1 MKEKELSVAEK
12 TRKTKLSKKSID
24 ELVNII
30 LRKDDIERKNNKL
43 IKYLKIT
50 IDSLEKKTKGLE
62 EDNKC
67 LKDANVN
74 LNNSFNEINK
84 DYKETVKKLYDSS
97 NTIQHYDNDIFLLQ
111 DKINRLVKSNSKCFG
126 YGLLLGAVIVFTIEL
141 IF

>member
-30 LRKDDIERKNNKL
+30 LRKDDIERKNHKL

-62 EDNKC
+62 EDYQK
-67 LKDANVN
+67 LEDINVSV
-74 LNNSFNEINK
+74 NNSFDKLNK
-84 DYKETVKKLYDSS
+84 VYKETNSRLEDSL
-97 NTIQHYDNDIFLLQ
+97 NTIQHYDNDIFSLQ

-126 YGLLLGAVIVFTIEL
+126 YGLLLGAIIVFTIEL

>member
-43 IKYLKIT
+43 IKCLKIN
-50 IDSLEKKTKGLE
+50 IDCLEKKTKGLE
-62 EDNKC
+62 EDYQKLEDINMS
-67 LKDANVN
+67 V
-74 LNNSFNEINK
+74 NNSFDKLNK
-84 DYKETVKKLYDSS
+84 VYKETNARLDDSL
-97 NTIQHYDNDIFLLQ
+97 NTIKHYDDEIFSLQ
-111 DKINRLVKSNSKCFG
+111 DKINRLAKSNSKCFG
-126 YGLLLGAVIVFTIEL
+126 YGLIIGAIIVLVVKL

>member
-50 IDSLEKKTKGLE
+50 IDGLEKKTKGIE
-62 EDNKC
+62 EDNKY
-67 LKDANVN
+67 LEDANVN
-74 LNNSFNEINK
+74 LNNSFNEVNK
-84 DYKETVKKLYDSS
+84 AYKDSL
-97 NTIQHYDNDIFLLQ
+97 NTIQHYDDIFSLQ
-111 DKINRLVKSNSKCFG
+111 DKINRLVKYNSKCFG
-126 YGLLLGAVIVFTIEL
+126 YGLLLGAIIVFTIEL

>member
-50 IDSLEKKTKGLE
+50 IDGLEKKTKSLE
-62 EDNKC
+62 EDYQK
-67 LKDANVN
+67 LEDINVSVN
-74 LNNSFNEINK
+74 DSFNRLSK
-84 DYKETVKKLYDSS
+84 VYKETDTRLRDSL
-97 NTIQHYDNDIFLLQ
+97 NTIQHYDDDIFSLQ
-111 DKINRLVKSNSKCFG
+111 DKINRLVKSNARCFG
-126 YGLLLGAVIVFTIEL
+126 YGLLLGAVIVFTIKL

>member
-50 IDSLEKKTKGLE
+50 IDGLEKKTKDLE
-62 EDNKC
+62 EDNKH
-67 LKDANVN
+67 LEASNVS
-74 LNNSFNEINK
+74 LDNSFNEVNK
-84 DYKETVKKLYDSS
+84 AYKEAVKKLDDSL
-97 NTIQHYDNDIFLLQ
+97 NTIKHHDDEMFSLQ

-126 YGLLLGAVIVFTIEL
+126 YGLLLGAIIVFTIEL

>member
-12 TRKTKLSKKSID
+12 TRKTKLSKKSVD

-43 IKYLKIT
+43 IKCLKIN
-50 IDSLEKKTKGLE
+50 IEGLEKKIKGLE

-67 LKDANVN
+67 LEAANIN
-74 LNNSFNEINK
+74 LHNAFNEVNK
-84 DYKETVKKLYDSS
+84 NYKDTVKKLDDSLTAS
-97 NTIQHYDNDIFLLQ
+97 KHYDDEIFLLQ

-126 YGLLLGAVIVFTIEL
+126 YGLIIGAVIVLVVKL

>member
-24 ELVNII
+24 ELINII
-30 LRKDDIERKNNKL
+30 LRKDDIERKNHKL

-50 IDSLEKKTKGLE
+50 IDGLEKKTKGIE
-62 EDNKC
+62 EDNKY
-67 LKDANVN
+67 LEDANVN
-74 LNNSFNEINK
+74 LNNSFNALNK
-84 DYKETVKKLYDSS
+84 DYKDSL
-97 NTIQHYDNDIFLLQ
+97 NTIQHYDNDIFSLQ

-126 YGLLLGAVIVFTIEL
+126 YGLLLGAIIVFIIEL

>member
-12 TRKTKLSKKSID
+12 TRKTKLSKKSVD

-43 IKYLKIT
+43 IKCLKIN
-50 IDSLEKKTKGLE
+50 IEGLEKKTKGLE
-62 EDNKC
+62 EDYQKLEDINIS
-67 LKDANVN
+67 VN
-74 LNNSFNEINK
+74 DSFDRLSK
-84 DYKETVKKLYDSS
+84 VYKETDTRLKDSL
-97 NTIQHYDNDIFLLQ
+97 TAIKHYDDEIFSLQ

-126 YGLLLGAVIVFTIEL
+126 YGLIIGAVIVLVVKL

>member
-43 IKYLKIT
+43 IKCLKIN
-50 IDSLEKKTKGLE
+50 IDGLEKKTKGLE
-62 EDNKC
+62 EDYQK
-67 LKDANVN
+67 LEDINVSVNDSFDN
-74 LNNSFNEINK
+74 LNRA
-84 DYKETVKKLYDSS
+84 YKETVKKLDDSLT
-97 NTIQHYDNDIFLLQ
+97 TIKHYDDEIFSLQ
-111 DKINRLVKSNSKCFG
+111 DKINRLVKSNSKYFS
-126 YGLLLGAVIVFTIEL
+126 YGLIIGAIIVLVVKL

>member
-43 IKYLKIT
+43 IKCLKIN
-50 IDSLEKKTKGLE
+50 IDGLEKKTKGLE
-62 EDNKC
+62 EDYQKLEDINMS
-67 LKDANVN
+67 V
-74 LNNSFNEINK
+74 NNSFDKLNK
-84 DYKETVKKLYDSS
+84 VYKETNARLDDSL
-97 NTIQHYDNDIFLLQ
+97 NTIKHYDDEIFSLQ
-111 DKINRLVKSNSKCFG
+111 DKINRLAKSNSKCFG
-126 YGLLLGAVIVFTIEL
+126 YGLIIGAIIVLVVKL

>member
-12 TRKTKLSKKSID
+12 TRKTKLSKKSVD

-43 IKYLKIT
+43 IKCLKIN
-50 IDSLEKKTKGLE
+50 IDGLEKKNKSLE

-67 LKDANVN
+67 LEDANVN
-74 LNNSFNEINK
+74 LNNSFDRLNK
-84 DYKETVKKLYDSS
+84 VYKETVKKLDDSS
-97 NTIQHYDNDIFLLQ
+97 ITIKHYDDEIFSLQ

-126 YGLLLGAVIVFTIEL
+126 YGLIIGAVIVLVVKL

>member
-50 IDSLEKKTKGLE
+50 IDGLEKKTKGIE
-62 EDNKC
+62 EDNKY
-67 LKDANVN
+67 LEDANVN
-74 LNNSFNEINK
+74 LNNSFNALNK
-84 DYKETVKKLYDSS
+84 EYKDSL
-97 NTIQHYDNDIFLLQ
+97 NTIQHYDDDIFSLQ
-111 DKINRLVKSNSKCFG
+111 DKINRLVKSNARCFG

>member
-12 TRKTKLSKKSID
+12 TRKTKLSKKNID

-43 IKYLKIT
+43 IKCLKIN
-50 IDSLEKKTKGLE
+50 IDGLEKKTKGLE

-67 LKDANVN
+67 LETTNVN
-74 LNNSFNEINK
+74 LDNAFNEVNK
-84 DYKETVKKLYDSS
+84 AYKETVKKLDDSL
-97 NTIQHYDNDIFLLQ
+97 TAIKHYDDEIFSLQ

-126 YGLLLGAVIVFTIEL
+126 YGLIIGAVIVLVVKL

>member
-12 TRKTKLSKKSID
+12 SRKTKLSKKSVD

-43 IKYLKIT
+43 IKCLKIN
-50 IDSLEKKTKGLE
+50 IEGLEKKNKGLE

-67 LKDANVN
+67 LEAANVN
-74 LNNSFNEINK
+74 LNNSFNELNK
-84 DYKETVKKLYDSS
+84 VYKETIKKLDDSL
-97 NTIQHYDNDIFLLQ
+97 NTIQHYDNDIFSLQ
-111 DKINRLVKSNSKCFG
+111 DKINKLVKSNARCFG
-126 YGLLLGAVIVFTIEL
+126 YGLVVGAVIVLVVKL

>member
-12 TRKTKLSKKSID
+12 TRKTKLSKKSVD

-43 IKYLKIT
+43 IKCLKIN
-50 IDSLEKKTKGLE
+50 IDGLEKKTKGLE

-67 LKDANVN
+67 LEASNIN
-74 LNNSFNEINK
+74 LDNAFNEINK
-84 DYKETVKKLYDSS
+84 AYKETIKKLDDSVT
-97 NTIQHYDNDIFLLQ
+97 TIKHYDDEIFSLQ
-111 DKINRLVKSNSKCFG
+111 DKINRLVKSNSKCVG
-126 YGLLLGAVIVFTIEL
+126 YGLIIGAVIVLVVKL

>member
-12 TRKTKLSKKSID
+12 TRKTKLSKKSVD

-43 IKYLKIT
+43 IKCLKIN
-50 IDSLEKKTKGLE
+50 IEGLEKKNKGLE

-67 LKDANVN
+67 LETTNVN
-74 LNNSFNEINK
+74 LDNAINEVNK
-84 DYKETVKKLYDSS
+84 AYKEIVKELNDSS
-97 NTIQHYDNDIFLLQ
+97 TTIKHYDDEIFSLQ

-126 YGLLLGAVIVFTIEL
+126 YGLIIGAVIVLVVKL

>member
-12 TRKTKLSKKSID
+12 TRKTKLSKKSVD

-43 IKYLKIT
+43 IKCLKIN
-50 IDSLEKKTKGLE
+50 IEGLEKKTKSLE

-67 LKDANVN
+67 LETTNVN
-74 LNNSFNEINK
+74 LDNAFNEVNK
-84 DYKETVKKLYDSS
+84 AYKETVKKLNDSS
-97 NTIQHYDNDIFLLQ
+97 TTIKHYDDEIFSLQ

-126 YGLLLGAVIVFTIEL
+126 YGLIIGAVIVLVVKL

>member
-12 TRKTKLSKKSID
+12 TRKTKLSKKSVD

-43 IKYLKIT
+43 IKCLKIN
-50 IDSLEKKTKGLE
+50 IDGLEKKTKGLE

-67 LKDANVN
+67 LEDSNIN
-74 LNNSFNEINK
+74 LDNAFNEVNK
-84 DYKETVKKLYDSS
+84 AYKETIKKLDDSVT
-97 NTIQHYDNDIFLLQ
+97 TIKHYDDEIFSLQ

-126 YGLLLGAVIVFTIEL
+126 YGLIIGAVIVLVVKL

>member
-12 TRKTKLSKKSID
+12 TRKTKLSKKSVD

-43 IKYLKIT
+43 IKCLKIN
-50 IDSLEKKTKGLE
+50 IDGLEKKTKGLE
-62 EDNKC
+62 EDYQK
-67 LKDANVN
+67 LEDINVSVN
-74 LNNSFNEINK
+74 DSFDRLSK
-84 DYKETVKKLYDSS
+84 VYKETDSRLKDS
-97 NTIQHYDNDIFLLQ
+97 LTAIKHYDDEIFSLQ

-126 YGLLLGAVIVFTIEL
+126 YGLIIGAVIVLVVKL

>member
-12 TRKTKLSKKSID
+12 TRKTKLSKKSVD

-43 IKYLKIT
+43 IKCLKIN
-50 IDSLEKKTKGLE
+50 IDGLEKKTKGLE

-67 LKDANVN
+67 LEASNVN
-74 LNNSFNEINK
+74 LDNAFNEINK
-84 DYKETVKKLYDSS
+84 AYKETIKKLDDSVT
-97 NTIQHYDNDIFLLQ
+97 TIKHYDNEIFSLQ

-126 YGLLLGAVIVFTIEL
+126 YGLIIGAVIVLVVKL

>member
-12 TRKTKLSKKSID
+12 TRKTKLSKKSVD

-43 IKYLKIT
+43 IKCLKIN
-50 IDSLEKKTKGLE
+50 IDGLEKKIKSLE

-67 LKDANVN
+67 LEDANIN
-74 LNNSFNEINK
+74 LHNAFNEVNK
-84 DYKETVKKLYDSS
+84 NYKDTVKKLDD
-97 NTIQHYDNDIFLLQ
+97 NVTTIKHYDDEIFSLQ

-126 YGLLLGAVIVFTIEL
+126 YGLIIGAVIVLVVKL

>member
-24 ELVNII
+24 ELINII
-30 LRKDDIERKNNKL
+30 LRKDDIERKNHKL

-50 IDSLEKKTKGLE
+50 IDGLEKKTKGLE
-62 EDNKC
+62 EDYQK
-67 LKDANVN
+67 LEDINVSVN
-74 LNNSFNEINK
+74 DSFDRLSK
-84 DYKETVKKLYDSS
+84 VYKETDTRLRDSL
-97 NTIQHYDNDIFLLQ
+97 NTIQHYDDDIFSLQ

>member
-12 TRKTKLSKKSID
+12 TRKTKLSKKSVD

-43 IKYLKIT
+43 IKCLKIN
-50 IDSLEKKTKGLE
+50 IDGLEKKTKCLE

-67 LKDANVN
+67 LEASNVN
-74 LNNSFNEINK
+74 LDNAFNEVNK
-84 DYKETVKKLYDSS
+84 AYKETIKKLDDSL
-97 NTIQHYDNDIFLLQ
+97 NTIQHYDDEIFSLQ

-126 YGLLLGAVIVFTIEL
+126 YGLIIGAIIVLVVKL

>member
-12 TRKTKLSKKSID
+12 TRKTKLSKKSVD

-43 IKYLKIT
+43 IKCLKIN
-50 IDSLEKKTKGLE
+50 IDGLEKKTKGLE
-62 EDNKC
+62 EDYQK
-67 LKDANVN
+67 LEDINVSVNDSFDN
-74 LNNSFNEINK
+74 LNRA
-84 DYKETVKKLYDSS
+84 YKETIKKLNDSS
-97 NTIQHYDNDIFLLQ
+97 TTIKHYDDEIFSLQ

-126 YGLLLGAVIVFTIEL
+126 YGLIIGAVIVLVVKL

>member
-12 TRKTKLSKKSID
+12 TRKTKLSKKSVN
-24 ELVNII
+24 ELVSII

-50 IDSLEKKTKGLE
+50 IDGLEKKTKGLE
-62 EDNKC
+62 EDYQKLEDINMS
-67 LKDANVN
+67 V
-74 LNNSFNEINK
+74 NNSFDKLNK
-84 DYKETVKKLYDSS
+84 VYKETNARLDDSL
-97 NTIQHYDNDIFLLQ
+97 NTIKHHDDEMFSLQ

-126 YGLLLGAVIVFTIEL
+126 YGLLLGAIIVFIIKL

>member
-12 TRKTKLSKKSID
+12 TRKTKLSKKSVD
-24 ELVNII
+24 ELINII

-43 IKYLKIT
+43 IKCLKIN
-50 IDSLEKKTKGLE
+50 IEGLEKKTKGLE

-67 LKDANVN
+67 LETTNVN
-74 LNNSFNEINK
+74 LDNAFNEVNTAYK
-84 DYKETVKKLYDSS
+84 DTVKKLDDSS
-97 NTIQHYDNDIFLLQ
+97 TTIKRYDDEISSLQ

-126 YGLLLGAVIVFTIEL
+126 YGLIIGAVIVLVVKL

>member
-50 IDSLEKKTKGLE
+50 IDGLEKKTKGIEENNKYLE
-62 EDNKC
+62 
-67 LKDANVN
+67 DANVN
-74 LNNSFNEINK
+74 LNNSFNEVNK
-84 DYKETVKKLYDSS
+84 AYKETVKKLDDSL
-97 NTIQHYDNDIFLLQ
+97 NTIQHYDDDIFSLQ

-126 YGLLLGAVIVFTIEL
+126 YGLLLGAIIVFTIEL

>member
-12 TRKTKLSKKSID
+12 TRKTKLSKKSVD

-43 IKYLKIT
+43 IKYLKIN
-50 IDSLEKKTKGLE
+50 IEDLEKKNKGLE

-67 LKDANVN
+67 LEVTNVN
-74 LNNSFNEINK
+74 LDNAFNEVNK
-84 DYKETVKKLYDSS
+84 AYKETIKKLDDSS
-97 NTIQHYDNDIFLLQ
+97 TTIKHYDDEIFSLQ

-126 YGLLLGAVIVFTIEL
+126 YGLIIGAVIVLVVKL

>member
-12 TRKTKLSKKSID
+12 TRKTKLSKKSVD

-43 IKYLKIT
+43 IKCLKIN
-50 IDSLEKKTKGLE
+50 IDVLEKKTKGLE

-67 LKDANVN
+67 LEASNVN
-74 LNNSFNEINK
+74 LDNSFNEVNK
-84 DYKETVKKLYDSS
+84 AYKETIKKLDDSVT
-97 NTIQHYDNDIFLLQ
+97 TIKHYDDEIFSLQ

-126 YGLLLGAVIVFTIEL
+126 YGLIIGAVIVLVVKL

>member
-50 IDSLEKKTKGLE
+50 IDGLKKKTKGIE
-62 EDNKC
+62 EDNKY
-67 LKDANVN
+67 LEDANVN
-74 LNNSFNEINK
+74 LNNSFNALNK
-84 DYKETVKKLYDSS
+84 DYKDSL
-97 NTIQHYDNDIFLLQ
+97 NTIQHYDDDIFSLQ
-111 DKINRLVKSNSKCFG
+111 DKINKLVKSNARCFG
-126 YGLLLGAVIVFTIEL
+126 YGLIIGAVITFIIEL
-141 IF
+141 TF

>member
-12 TRKTKLSKKSID
+12 TRKTKFSKKSVV

-30 LRKDDIERKNNKL
+30 LRKDDIERKKNKL
-43 IKYLKIT
+43 IKCLKIN
-50 IDSLEKKTKGLE
+50 INGLEKKTKGLE

-67 LKDANVN
+67 LEASNVN
-74 LNNSFNEINK
+74 LDNAFNELNK
-84 DYKETVKKLYDSS
+84 AYKETIKKLDDSS
-97 NTIQHYDNDIFLLQ
+97 TAIKHYDDEIFALQ

-126 YGLLLGAVIVFTIEL
+126 YGLIIGAVIVLVVKL

>member
-50 IDSLEKKTKGLE
+50 IDGLEKKTKSLE
-62 EDNKC
+62 EDYQK
-67 LKDANVN
+67 LEDINVSVN
-74 LNNSFNEINK
+74 DSFNRLSK
-84 DYKETVKKLYDSS
+84 VYKETDTRLRDSL
-97 NTIQHYDNDIFLLQ
+97 NTIQHYDDDIFSLQ
-111 DKINRLVKSNSKCFG
+111 DKINRLVKSNARCFG

>member
-12 TRKTKLSKKSID
+12 TRKTKLSKKNID

-43 IKYLKIT
+43 IKCLKIN
-50 IDSLEKKTKGLE
+50 IDGLEKKTKGLE
-62 EDNKC
+62 EDNKY
-67 LKDANVN
+67 LEDANVN
-74 LNNSFNEINK
+74 LNNSFNELNK
-84 DYKETVKKLYDSS
+84 AYKETIKKLDDSL
-97 NTIQHYDNDIFLLQ
+97 NTIQHYDDTAFALQ

-126 YGLLLGAVIVFTIEL
+126 YGLIIGAVIVLVVKL